1 MTKTIYRVECNH
13 GSRYFTNGI
22 EAFAY
27 FQKMCRHGQI
37 SVELWLI
44 VKEVTEKLFSVRQ
57 ELIAYN

>member
-13 GSRYFTNGI
+13 GSKYFTSGI

-27 FQKMCRHGQI
+27 FQKMCRQEQV

-44 VKEVTEKLFSVRQ
+44 VKEITPKLFSVRQ
-57 ELIAYN
+57 ELIACN